1 MPTYEYEC
9 NKCGYSFEILQ
20 SIKDASLKKCP
31 KCGKDSLKKIISGGA
46 GLIFKGSGFYLTDY
60 KNKPSKTKD
69 TAKTKDKP
77 ETKTKPAAKKE

>member
-20 SIKDASLKKCP
+20 SIKDDSLKKCP
-31 KCGKDSLKKIISGGA
+31 KCGKNSLKKIISGGA

-60 KNKPSKTKD
+60 KNKPSKTKP

-77 ETKTKPAAKKE
+77 ETKTKPASKKE